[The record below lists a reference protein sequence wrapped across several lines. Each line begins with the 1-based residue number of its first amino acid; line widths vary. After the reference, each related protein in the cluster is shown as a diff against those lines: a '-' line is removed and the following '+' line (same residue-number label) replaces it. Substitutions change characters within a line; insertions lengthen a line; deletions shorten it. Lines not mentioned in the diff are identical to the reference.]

1 MDYDLVVIGG
11 GAAGM
16 LAAGRAAENGLEVLL
31 LERNNRLGK
40 KLGITG
46 KGRCN
51 ITNSAETERFIE
63 NFGKKGKFLYGAITR
78 FTSSDLVRF
87 FAGLGVETK
96 EERGGRIFPAN
107 DKASTVVKALERY
120 ARSNGVVIE
129 LSSRVDRI
137 VTGRE
142 SGAVEGVI
150 LKNDRKTIS
159 SGKTIN
165 ANETINTGKVL
176 LATGGKSY
184 PATGSTGDGYAIA
197 ASLGHTIVKPRQSLV
212 PFDTGNRFVRD
223 LQGLSLKN
231 VEVTVFTGGRKTA
244 SGFGEML
251 FTHFGVSGPVILTL
265 SGQITDDLAA
275 GKTVELSIDFKP
287 ALTGEKLDKRLIR
300 EFADSGTKHFRTV
313 MKNLLPNRLIPVF
326 ITLSGI
332 APEKK
337 CSQITSTERNNL
349 AALLKDLR
357 LTIKRP
363 RPFEEAIITRGGID
377 LKEIDPRTMRSKL
390 VDGLYFCGEVID
402 IDGNTGGY
410 NLQAAFSTAWLAAE
424 ACSNLK

>member
-31 LERNNRLGK
+31 LERNDRLGK

-51 ITNSAETERFIE
+51 LTNSADTEHFIE

-78 FTSSDLVRF
+78 FSSSDLVRF
-87 FAGLGVETK
+87 FAEIGVETK
-96 EERGGRIFPAN
+96 EERGGRIFPAS
-107 DKASTVVKALERY
+107 DKASTVVKALVKY
-120 ARSNGVVIE
+120 ARSNGVEISV
-129 LSSRVDRI
+129 SSRVDRI

-142 SGAVEGVI
+142 NGAVEGVI
-150 LKNDRKTIS
+150 LKNDGRV
-159 SGKTIN
+159 
-165 ANETINTGKVL
+165 INTGKVI
-176 LATGGKSY
+176 LATGGRSY

-197 ASLGHTIVKPRQSLV
+197 AALGHTIVEPRQGLV
-212 PFDTGNRFVRD
+212 PFDTEERFVRD
-223 LQGLSLKN
+223 LQGLSLEN
-231 VEVTVFTGGRKTA
+231 VEVTVFVGGRKTD
-244 SGFGEML
+244 SGFGDML

-265 SGQITDDLAA
+265 SGQITDDLAE

-287 ALTGEKLDKRLIR
+287 ALTGEKLDRRLIR
-300 EFADSGTKHFRTV
+300 EFAASGTKQFRTV

-326 ITLSGI
+326 ITMSGI
-332 APEKK
+332 APEKR
-337 CSQITSTERNNL
+337 CGQITSAERSSL
-349 AALLKDLR
+349 AALLKDFR
-357 LTIKRP
+357 LTVKRP
-363 RPFEEAIITRGGID
+363 RPFEEAVITRGGID

-390 VDGLYFCGEVID
+390 VGGLYFCGEVID
-402 IDGNTGGY
+402 IDGKTGGY

-424 ACSNLK
+424 ACSNPK

>member
-11 GAAGM
+11 GAAGI
-16 LAAGRAAENGLEVLL
+16 LAAGRAAENGLKVLL
-31 LERNNRLGK
+31 LERNDRLGK

-51 ITNSAETERFIE
+51 LTNSAETERFIE
-63 NFGKKGKFLYGAITR
+63 NFGRKGKFLYGAITR
-78 FTSSDLVRF
+78 FTSDDLVRF
-87 FAGLGVETK
+87 FAGLGVDTK
-96 EERGGRIFPAN
+96 KERGGRIFPAS

-120 ARSNGVVIE
+120 ARSNGVVIN
-129 LSSRVDRI
+129 LSSRVGKI
-137 VTGRE
+137 VTGKE
-142 SGAVEGVI
+142 SGAVEGVL
-150 LKNDRKTIS
+150 LKNDRK
-159 SGKTIN
+159 GNN
-165 ANETINTGKVL
+165 AGETINTNKVI

-197 ASLGHTIVKPRQSLV
+197 ASLGHTIVEPRQGLV
-212 PFDTGNRFVRD
+212 PFDTEDRFVRD

-231 VEVTVFTGGRKTA
+231 VEVTVFTGGRKTD

-275 GKTVELSIDFKP
+275 GKPVELSIDFKP

-332 APEKK
+332 SPEKR
-337 CSQITSTERNNL
+337 CSQITSAERNSL
-349 AALLKDLR
+349 ATLLKDFR
-357 LTIKRP
+357 LTVKRP
-363 RPFEEAIITRGGID
+363 RPMEEAIITRGGID

-402 IDGNTGGY
+402 VDGNTGGY

-424 ACSNLK
+424 TCSNPK

>member
-1 MDYDLVVIGG
+1 GG
-11 GAAGM
+11 GSAGM

-51 ITNSAETERFIE
+51 LTNSAETERFIE
-63 NFGKKGKFLYGAITR
+63 NFGKKGKFLYGAVTR
-78 FTSSDLVRF
+78 FTCDDLIRF
-87 FAGLGVETK
+87 FAGLGLETK
-96 EERGGRIFPAN
+96 EERGGRIFPAT
-107 DKASTVVKALERY
+107 DKASTVVKTLESY
-120 ARSNGVVIE
+120 ARSNGVEIG

-142 SGAVEGVI
+142 SGSVEGVI
-150 LKNDRKTIS
+150 LKGDRKVIHT
-159 SGKTIN
+159 
-165 ANETINTGKVL
+165 EKVL

-197 ASLGHTIVKPRQSLV
+197 ASLGHKIVEPRQGLV
-212 PFDTGNRFVRD
+212 PFDTEDRFARD

-231 VEVTVFTGGRKTA
+231 VEVTVFTGGRKTD

-251 FTHFGVSGPVILTL
+251 FTHFGVSGPVILTM
-265 SGQITDDLAA
+265 SGQITDNLAA

-287 ALTGEKLDKRLIR
+287 ALSGEKLDKRLIR
-300 EFADSGTKHFRTV
+300 EFSDSGTKHFRTV
-313 MKNLLPNRLIPVF
+313 MKNLLPNRLIPIF
-326 ITLSGI
+326 ISKSGI
-332 APEKK
+332 APEKR
-337 CSQITSTERNNL
+337 CSQITSAERSNL
-349 AALLKDLR
+349 AALLKNLR
-357 LTIKRP
+357 LTIKSP

-402 IDGNTGGY
+402 VDGNTGGY

-424 ACSNLK
+424 SCSNIK